1 MLKTFLIPELRRFNI
16 LDKIIFQQDGAPC
29 HYSLAV
35 RQFLNDTFHNKW
47 IGRCGPISWPP
58 RSPDLTPLDFFLLG
72 HVKTVVYASKPRSLE
87 ELRGRIERTIRE
99 INETQLENVF
109 NEMRKRL
116 AQCVKKD
123 GGYVEC

>member
-1 MLKTFLIPELRRFNI
+1 MRL
-16 LDKIIFQQDGAPC
+16 
-29 HYSLAV
+29 
-35 RQFLNDTFHNKW
+35 FLNDTDTFQNKW
-47 IGRCGPISWPP
+47 IGRCGPISTLVVQL
-58 RSPDLTPLDFFLLG
+58 RSPDLTPLVYFLWG

-87 ELRGRIERTIRE
+87 ELRGRIERAIRE

-123 GGYVEC
+123 GGYVECSFLNICFILNQNLIKSAF